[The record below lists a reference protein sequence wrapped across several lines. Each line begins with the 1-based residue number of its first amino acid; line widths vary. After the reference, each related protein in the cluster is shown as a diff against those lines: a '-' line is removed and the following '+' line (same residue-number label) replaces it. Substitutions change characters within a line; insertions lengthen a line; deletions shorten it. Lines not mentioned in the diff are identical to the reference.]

1 LGVTYKPGTSTLR
14 RSLPLEI
21 VDLLMKKGARVAVYD
36 PKADYDELAA
46 KPEFA
51 VSPNIEKL
59 SNGADMLLLLT
70 EWPDFRAF
78 DWTGIPSKMKRP
90 IFFDTKNFLSERE
103 MTDQGFH
110 YYVVG
115 RQ

>member
-1 LGVTYKPGTSTLR
+1 PRGKEAGST
-14 RSLPLEI
+14 PNFY
-21 VDLLMKKGARVAVYD
+21 VAH
-36 PKADYDELAA
+36 P
-46 KPEFA
+46 FA
-51 VSPNIEKL
+51 VSPGIEKL

-78 DWTGIPSKMKRP
+78 DWSDTPSKMRRP

-103 MTDQGFH
+103 MTGHGFQ

-115 RQ
+115 RR